1 MTPARYAARETF
13 PAAFWIARCNAR
25 AWTSHRAC
33 RIKGQSPSVCVVAF
47 QQAGSIIYLGTTGK
61 REPDTVFAIRVEHY
75 DVSSVFAG
83 IRELPHLRLQ
93 TWLQSGEPLERC
105 VLQVTG
111 ASIQLKGRIRRSFAL
126 DAFPCQPQ
134 LAYGQVSSSSPNN
147 FIASVSDSD
156 TLPHFF
162 CRLML

>member
-1 MTPARYAARETF
+1 M
-13 PAAFWIARCNAR
+13 
-25 AWTSHRAC
+25 
-33 RIKGQSPSVCVVAF
+33 RIDSCPLCCSQSPSVCVVAF

-61 REPDTVFAIRVEHY
+61 HEPDTVFAIRLNTTMCRLYSLGLE
-75 DVSSVFAG
+75 SSRV
-83 IRELPHLRLQ
+83 LRLH